1 MTIPPNPHRI
11 YYEQGMDPDAP
22 WTITRA
28 QPVASLVA
36 EGVALGFA
44 SSRPAP
50 AVMCGRVLTLHAGAA
65 SADVALCRIGLAAR
79 AALAGHEGLKEAGGD
94 LPAGTLANPR
104 RLALLEREPWRDTL
118 ERLPRSALVG
128 TARLVACSR
137 IANVLPVEGGSK
149 VYADVS
155 DWARRRALGVWPDY
169 DGRVTALA
177 GDWSR
182 GRWAWWFDSPVAFRG
197 AGVREVLG
205 FGGLWHRDRG
215 LALRAS
221 EAQRA
226 ADKAYYDAAVDAQEG
241 CF

>member
-1 MTIPPNPHRI
+1 MSIPPNPHRI

-22 WTITRA
+22 WTITRP

-36 EGVALGFA
+36 EGVALGFT

-65 SADVALCRIGLAAR
+65 SSDVALVRIGEAAR
-79 AALAGHEGLKEAGGD
+79 AALADRAVFQEVAGD
-94 LPAGTLANPR
+94 LPEETAANPR
-104 RLALLEREPWRDTL
+104 KLARLERDPWRDTL
-118 ERLPRSALVG
+118 ERLPRSSLIG
-128 TARLVACSR
+128 TARLVACYR
-137 IANVLPVEGGSK
+137 IAHVMPQADGSK

-155 DWARRRALGVWPDY
+155 DWARRRAIGVWPDY
-169 DGRVTALA
+169 DGRVTVTA

-197 AGVREVLG
+197 PGIRPVLG
-205 FGGLWHRDRG
+205 FGNLWHRDRG

-226 ADKAYYDAAVDAQEG
+226 ADKEYYDAAVDAQEG
-241 CF
+241 GV

>member
-1 MTIPPNPHRI
+1 MSLPPNPHRI

-36 EGVALGFA
+36 EGVMLGF
-44 SSRPAP
+44 SCSRPAP

-65 SADVALCRIGLAAR
+65 SSDIALCRIGEAAR
-79 AALAGHEGLKEAGGD
+79 EALEGHAGLADGAGP
-94 LPAGTLANPR
+94 LPEETLQNPR
-104 RLALLEREPWRDTL
+104 RLALLEREPWRDRL

-128 TARLVACSR
+128 TARLVACYR
-137 IANVLPVEGGSK
+137 IANAMPVEGGSK

-155 DWARRRALGVWPDY
+155 DWARRRAVGVWQDY
-169 DGRVTALA
+169 DGRVVVTA

-182 GRWAWWFDSPVAFRG
+182 GRWAWWFDTPVAFRG
-197 AGVREVLG
+197 PGVREVLG
-205 FGGLWHRDRG
+205 FPNLWHRDRG
-215 LALRAS
+215 MALRAS

-226 ADKAYYDAAVDAQEG
+226 SDKQFYDAAVDAQEG
-241 CF
+241 SF